1 MKYVNEKMSL
11 VLFIFYAV
19 YSQKFLIKGVA
30 YATRW
35 MKIIKRNA
43 VENSS
48 LLGEIAA
55 TFQDGGSDKKHSHSP
70 SCCATRWVSA

>member
-48 LLGEIAA
+48 LQE
-55 TFQDGGSDKKHSHSP
+55 K
-70 SCCATRWVSA
+70 